1 MIKLPKP
8 LASPLKTIDDNIA
21 YAKDNAIS
29 IEDNTMQIIFKVLN
43 IIYFL
48 TDKTWNCLSPHVKT
62 KNAIDI
68 PKNIIGNTNIIPPIP
83 YSKAYISLIMS
94 VLLEQNWQL
103 IE

>member
-1 MIKLPKP
+1 MIILPKP

-48 TDKTWNCLSPHVKT
+48 TDKT
-62 KNAIDI
+62 
-68 PKNIIGNTNIIPPIP
+68 
-83 YSKAYISLIMS
+83 
-94 VLLEQNWQL
+94 
-103 IE
+103 